1 MKRNWGED
9 SEGERSRRTKIK
21 GGGSG
26 RQKKSGRWALFVT
39 VFTFVVTIALGLLAE
54 KLFRVIP
61 IAGALAIQ
69 LVLVAAGVLC
79 DLLGIAVA
87 TASLPPF
94 LSMAAKKVPGAEM
107 GIWLIKHVERV
118 TNIFNDV
125 LGDIFGVL
133 SGATGATIVVILLA
147 RFRELA
153 QFDIYAGIAMTSLIA
168 AMMVGGKAA
177 GKAYAMRNS
186 REIVLGLGRLLGFFS
201 LKRRNPGRK
210 Q

>member
-1 MKRNWGED
+1 MG
-9 SEGERSRRTKIK
+9 KIK
-21 GGGSG
+21 GGNTAKQS
-26 RQKKSGRWALFVT
+26 KSGRWALYVT
-39 VFTFVVTIALGLLAE
+39 AFTFIVTIALGLLAE
-54 KLFRVIP
+54 KLFQVIP

-69 LVLVAAGVLC
+69 FVLVAAGVFC

-94 LSMAAKKVPGAEM
+94 LSMAAKKVPGAEK
-107 GIWLIKHVERV
+107 GIWLIKHAERV

-133 SGATGATIVVILLA
+133 SGATGATIVLMILA
-147 RFRELA
+147 NFKELA
-153 QFDIYAGIAMTSLIA
+153 KFDLYAGIAMTSLVA

-177 GKAYAMRNS
+177 GKSYAMKNS
-186 REIVLGLGRLLGFFS
+186 REIVLGLGRLLGLIS

-210 Q
+210 QQG